1 MKIKFTA
8 IYKLPPKKTL
18 EHRNMVI
25 VGGSI
30 FHEGNK
36 CYQQMFLDECVYKL

>member
-1 MKIKFTA
+1 MIN
-8 IYKLPPKKTL
+8 YLSKKTL

-25 VGGSI
+25 AVRSI

-36 CYQQMFLDECVYKL
+36 CYQQMFLDECMYKL